1 MIRILLVDDHKIIL
15 DSLSLLLNLMEGI
28 EVTGTLDDSRNVIDF
43 ISKNP
48 IDILMTDLSMPYING
63 IELSYKVKQ
72 QFPDLPIL
80 MLTVNDDPELISDAF
95 KMGISG
101 YVLKNAKRGEL
112 EKAINTV
119 SGGNL
124 YYAQDVM
131 RTILT
136 GGEKDEGK
144 DKLKLLTSR
153 EIEIIK
159 LIVEEKSTNDIS
171 KELFISSGTVESHR
185 RNIFKKLGVKN
196 MVGVVKFAMKYKLVD
211 A

>member
-28 EVTGTLDDSRNVIDF
+28 EVAGTLDDSRNVIDY
-43 ISKNP
+43 ISKNQ

-101 YVLKNAKRGEL
+101 YVLKNVKRGEL

-119 SGGNL
+119 AGGNM

-131 RTILT
+131 RTILS

-153 EIEIIK
+153 EVEIIK

-196 MVGVVKFAMKYKLVD
+196 MVGVVKFAMKYNLVD

>member
-15 DSLSLLLNLMEGI
+15 DSLSLLINLMEGI
-28 EVTGTLDDSRNVIDF
+28 EVAGTLDDSRNVIEF

-119 SGGNL
+119 AGGNL

>member
-119 SGGNL
+119 AGGNL